1 MKLKYFIFSLLIT
14 SFVGL
19 NAQTRWKRYRW
30 EAVGGIGVSNVL
42 TDLGGAN
49 QVGTDYFRDLEFVA
63 TRPAINAGM
72 RYRITE
78 TTAVKA
84 SLTWGVLKGDDAL
97 TQEKFRSSRE
107 LTFSTH
113 IVELGANYEF
123 YFIKETGGHRFKL
136 RGVKGVRASAFHP
149 YGFFGLHAFWF
160 NPRALDL
167 NNEWVNLRELGT
179 EGQFVSPTRRPYSRV
194 QMAIPIG
201 FGLKFSVNR
210 RLLIGI
216 EYGLRKTWTD
226 YIDDVSTTYYPRT
239 EILREN
245 GPIAAYMA
253 DPTELRSGVSNPFD
267 QRGDPTNKDSYM
279 FLIINANYLLKS
291 TVGGLPK
298 FR

>member
-1 MKLKYFIFSLLIT
+1 MRLKYFIFSILLMMV
-14 SFVGL
+14 FAL

-30 EAVGGIGVSNVL
+30 EAVGGIGMSNVL

-49 QVGTDYFRDLEFVA
+49 QVGTDYFRDLELVA
-63 TRPAINAGM
+63 TRPAINAGI

-78 TTAVKA
+78 TTALRA
-84 SLTWGVLKGDDAL
+84 SLTWGILNGDDAW
-97 TQEKFRSSRE
+97 TQEQFRSARQ

-123 YFIKETGGHRFKL
+123 YFIKETDGHRFKL
-136 RGVKGVRASAFHP
+136 KGVRGVRASAFHP

-167 NNEWVNLRELGT
+167 NNEWVNLRQLGT

-201 FGLKFSVNR
+201 LGMKFSVNR

-216 EYGLRKTWTD
+216 EYGIRKTWTD
-226 YIDDVSTTYYPRT
+226 YIDDVSTTYYPRN
-239 EILREN
+239 EILSEN

-253 DPTELRSGVSNPFD
+253 DPTGGRSGVSDAFD

-279 FLIINANYLLKS
+279 FLIVNVNYLLKS